1 MESILVSGGVMPP
14 RKGHVAG
21 RREEVA
27 AGPVDN
33 KAAEKGE

>member
-1 MESILVSGGVMPP
+1 MPP
-14 RKGHVAG
+14 RKGQAAG